1 MKINA
6 DNSVTHNIEHDLSL
20 EAAGKAGRSAINGYA
35 QKHKQLSGRWETPN
49 VYKLKVKVPFNTL
62 TGQVEI
68 TKDAIVFHIDKVPG
82 MFQGFI
88 GQAVDAIDKAV
99 KQHIA
104 KAKRG
109 DLK

>member
-20 EAAGKAGRSAINGYA
+20 ELAGKAGRTAINGYA
-35 QKHKQLSGRWETPN
+35 KKHQALTGRWTTPN
-49 VYKLKVKVPFNTL
+49 MYELQVKVPFSKL
-62 TGQVEI
+62 TGHVEI
-68 TKDAIVFHIDKVPG
+68 KEDVIVFHIDKVPK
-82 MFQGFI
+82 MFHGFI

-99 KQHIA
+99 KVCIA